1 MVPVLRRLA
10 FSLLALGLSLA
21 LVGCPRGTRK
31 TLVPD
36 VPQSGDA
43 EARSRFAEARAK
55 FLRDGTS
62 GAEFHAIVEDFPDDP
77 IVPWA
82 ELYAGIAAVKE
93 RRFPV
98 AIKALASAI
107 DADANPGLT
116 QRAELFLG
124 IARNYA
130 GEGAVALRHLKRG
143 EKAIE
148 SEDERTEWIAATAY
162 ATAAGERPLASLV
175 WFDQLAPRVTP
186 TERALLVARVAEVVA
201 AAEPA
206 TLERVYDQLDDRHG
220 PSITLIA
227 SRLAQLAD
235 AAGRPADAARLREV
249 AAPGRLAF
257 GLPRTLGG
265 PSPTAA
271 DGASDAGLVGA
282 VVPLGGKQNRVAEA
296 AVAGLGVASG
306 VADGKGVAAIELRT
320 ASDAEAAALAVEE
333 LARAGAVAVVGPIDS
348 ASVDAAGRR
357 AESLGIPLL
366 SLSTA
371 AEKNGGS
378 RFVFHIV
385 HSGEARSRALAR
397 AALARGVKRF
407 AVLAADNGYGRA
419 MTAAFKGEV
428 ERGGGAIVSTQTY
441 KPETKSFAGLT
452 GKLSGT
458 WEAVFVPAQA
468 DVLGLIAPALAATGT
483 VPKPV
488 GTRKVIGG
496 RPVLLLSTA
505 ENLTAAYLA
514 DAGRHSEGALLA
526 PGYFPDDRD
535 PTSKVFVDRFIAAY
549 ARAPGFLE
557 AYAYD
562 AAQLA
567 AAAGRGGRTA
577 LAQALA
583 TGELPGLTGSI
594 RFDAEHRR
602 ADPGV
607 LYTVVDETGGVF
619 AIRVAKDK

>member
-93 RRFPV
+93 RKFAV

-162 ATAAGERPLASLV
+162 ATATGERPLASLV
-175 WFDQLAPRVTP
+175 WFDQLVPRVTP

-201 AAEPA
+201 DAEPA
-206 TLERVYDQLDDRHG
+206 TLERMYDQLDDRHG

-227 SRLAQLAD
+227 SRLALLAE
-235 AAGRPADAARLREV
+235 AAGRTADAARLREV

-257 GLPRTLGG
+257 GLPRTLG
-265 PSPTAA
+265 A
-271 DGASDAGLVGA
+271 
-282 VVPLGGKQNRVAEA
+282 
-296 AVAGLGVASG
+296 
-306 VADGKGVAAIELRT
+306 
-320 ASDAEAAALAVEE
+320 
-333 LARAGAVAVVGPIDS
+333 
-348 ASVDAAGRR
+348 
-357 AESLGIPLL
+357 
-366 SLSTA
+366 
-371 AEKNGGS
+371 
-378 RFVFHIV
+378 
-385 HSGEARSRALAR
+385 
-397 AALARGVKRF
+397 
-407 AVLAADNGYGRA
+407 
-419 MTAAFKGEV
+419 
-428 ERGGGAIVSTQTY
+428 
-441 KPETKSFAGLT
+441 
-452 GKLSGT
+452 
-458 WEAVFVPAQA
+458 
-468 DVLGLIAPALAATGT
+468 
-483 VPKPV
+483 
-488 GTRKVIGG
+488 
-496 RPVLLLSTA
+496 
-505 ENLTAAYLA
+505 
-514 DAGRHSEGALLA
+514 
-526 PGYFPDDRD
+526 
-535 PTSKVFVDRFIAAY
+535 
-549 ARAPGFLE
+549 
-557 AYAYD
+557 
-562 AAQLA
+562 
-567 AAAGRGGRTA
+567 
-577 LAQALA
+577 
-583 TGELPGLTGSI
+583 
-594 RFDAEHRR
+594 
-602 ADPGV
+602 
-607 LYTVVDETGGVF
+607 
-619 AIRVAKDK
+619 